1 MNSKIDL
8 NQAGIE
14 ELITLPGIGEKLA
27 QRIVTY
33 REEVHPFE
41 EVIELAAVPGITERM
56 VRQLEDRVMVTAVAG
71 ETIVEPMIE
80 DEQEAVNIAETE
92 ELAESLPAET
102 VVAVAEV
109 SEPEAEPVPEE
120 QEAVA
125 ETAVSLEPEPSTAD
139 IPEPA
144 EAATLKEQIEMAEP
158 RQAPETVVIS
168 PPPASPRRNRS
179 LVGAIIGAI
188 FGAILGSVLTLAIL
202 NSLNGTLFFAS
213 QDSADTLQQE
223 LNLGIESVRGDQS
236 DLSGNLDTLGGQM
249 ATMEAEQAKIVLIEA
264 DVADLQ
270 GTAVAVDDELATV
283 GQRLDIVAES
293 AENFDAFLNG
303 LRDLLVGF
311 QGTPSTPT
319 PTEAATPSPTPVPTE
334 TMMVTETAVPTE
346 TQTPP
351 PATRTPRPT
360 ATPLV
365 TVTPASNQ

>member
-8 NQAGIE
+8 NQVGIE
-14 ELITLPGIGEKLA
+14 ELVTLPGIGAKLA
-27 QRIVTY
+27 QRIVAY

-56 VRQLEDRVMVTAVAG
+56 VRQLEDRLMVTAPAG
-71 ETIVEPMIE
+71 ETLAAPMAE
-80 DEQEAVNIAETE
+80 EEQEAVDIAETE
-92 ELAESLPAET
+92 ESAGSLPTESVV
-102 VVAVAEV
+102 VVAEPA
-109 SEPEAEPVPEE
+109 EPEAEPVPGE
-120 QEAVA
+120 QEAAA
-125 ETAVSLEPEPSTAD
+125 ETAESLEPEPPTAD

-158 RQAPETVVIS
+158 RQAPETAVIS
-168 PPPASPRRNRS
+168 PPPAPQRNRS
-179 LVGAIIGAI
+179 LIGGIIGAI

-202 NSLNGTLFFAS
+202 NSLNGTLVFAS
-213 QDSADTLQQE
+213 QDSAESLQQD
-223 LNLGIESVRGDQS
+223 LDLGIESVRGDQS

-249 ATMEAEQAKIVLIEA
+249 ATMEAEQAKMVLIEA
-264 DVADLQ
+264 DVAELQ

-283 GQRLDIVAES
+283 GERLDVVAES

-311 QGTPSTPT
+311 QDTPSTPT
-319 PTEAATPSPTPVPTE
+319 PTEPATPSPTPMPTG

-346 TQTPP
+346 TQTPA

-365 TVTPASNQ
+365 TVTPTGNQ